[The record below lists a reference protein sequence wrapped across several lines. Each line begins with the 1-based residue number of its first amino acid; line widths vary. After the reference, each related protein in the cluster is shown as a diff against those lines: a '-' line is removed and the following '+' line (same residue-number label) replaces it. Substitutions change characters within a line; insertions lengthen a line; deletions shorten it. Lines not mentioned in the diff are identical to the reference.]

1 MTLFTSN
8 VVFFSDVDGVV
19 HGRHF
24 EKNGDKIERY
34 PDENLHFDMNASF
47 WFVED
52 GYKFYWSEEM
62 VDWIYSL
69 ISSGAVDFKWLTKWK
84 QHAVN
89 KLNPIFGFPEY
100 VTYLDWHAPKSD
112 VNHDGK
118 GVALL
123 ELYKNLAEDERT
135 PFIWVDD
142 IATRNYIPGSK
153 YENVFKELKVPH
165 LIIQT
170 DYRYGITKEN
180 QRDINEF
187 IRRYS

>member
-1 MTLFTSN
+1 MSVFTSN
-8 VVFFSDVDGVV
+8 IAFFSDVDGVV

-24 EKNGDKIERY
+24 EKDGQKIERT
-34 PDENLHFDMNASF
+34 PDLNIHFDMNASF
-47 WFVED
+47 WFKED
-52 GYKFYWSEEM
+52 GYNFYWSEEM
-62 VDWIYSL
+62 VDWIYDL

-84 QHAVN
+84 HHAVN

-100 VTYLDWHAPKSD
+100 VTYLDWDAPKTD
-112 VNHDGK
+112 INHDGK

-123 ELYKNLAEDERT
+123 NLYRNLPKEERV

-142 IATRNYIPGSK
+142 IATRDYIPGGK
-153 YENVFKELKVPH
+153 YGQAFKEFKVPT

-180 QRDINEF
+180 QAEINRF
-187 IRRYS
+187 IEVWS